1 MDGRSLAGERPGRPR
16 SPACLPGR
24 LGGIVPHEAGRIKGS
39 WEPDPCRSC
48 GACEGGRNPLGSRH
62 MASRPR
68 SPERQWADALAL
80 VVLLVVAAAV
90 RLWLAP
96 RKSGVTPGSPPFL
109 PIAGGPPPGPR
120 GPSPPHPRPPPPP

>member
-1 MDGRSLAGERPGRPR
+1 KVRTLDPGSLGGVAMDGRSLAGERPGRPR

-39 WEPDPCRSC
+39 WERGPRRSC

-90 RLWLAP
+90 RLWLGA
-96 RKSGVTPGSPPFL
+96 RNSGLTMDSPL
-109 PIAGGPPPGPR
+109 YVQMA
-120 GPSPPHPRPPPPP
+120 